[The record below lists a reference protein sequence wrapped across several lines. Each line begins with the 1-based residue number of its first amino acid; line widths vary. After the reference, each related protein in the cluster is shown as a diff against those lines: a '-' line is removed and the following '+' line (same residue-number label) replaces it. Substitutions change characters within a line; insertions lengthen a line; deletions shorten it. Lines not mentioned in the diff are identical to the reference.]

1 MFGRGI
7 FFPIGEMLDNLEPE
21 LKSNGQ
27 CIVWVDGSEG
37 FIRTMDVVKGNTGPE
52 AMVRALLKAIEKP
65 QSPAE
70 PARPHK
76 VVVRDRE
83 LQFFLRGA
91 LQGLDIDVDYQG
103 DLPLLDELWN
113 NLQQVQPQKVG
124 NIPPQL
130 LEKLEERAI
139 ALMWEQ
145 APWTLLAEYN
155 LIEIKINAY
164 NVESLYACVMGMMG
178 QEFGV
183 IFYRS
188 LDSMKKI

>member
-1 MFGRGI
+1 MSSLPVTTKHRINRIPQIPHVWEGDI
-7 FFPIGEMLDNLEPE
+7 FPIGEMLDNLEPE

-113 NLQQVQPQKVG
+113 NLQQVQPQKVA

-164 NVESLYACVMGMMG
+164 NVE
-178 QEFGV
+178 
-183 IFYRS
+183 
-188 LDSMKKI
+188 